1 MVEAVRTGDVR
12 QLNDA
17 LHEHQVTFIMQ
28 GTFLVLEKLRDVATR
43 ALFRKTHAFCAA
55 KNPQK
60 ANQVSLHVFAKALAW
75 CGAEMDIDEVECV
88 VANLI
93 FRKCI
98 KGYISHKSRVVVL
111 AKTGAFPSLS

>member
-1 MVEAVRTGDVR
+1 
-12 QLNDA
+12 
-17 LHEHQVTFIMQ
+17 MQ

-55 KNPQK
+55 KHPQK

-98 KGYISHKSRVVVL
+98 KGYVSHKSRSSCSPRR
-111 AKTGAFPSLS
+111 APSRRSAEEYIDDVW